1 MTDGRQRE
9 SLERQVE
16 HMLDE
21 ARMILPGI
29 QTLFGFQLIAVFN
42 DSFSRLLA
50 PDVQLIHLAAL
61 ITVLAACGAVIAP
74 AAYHRLAEPHTI
86 SEHFV
91 TITCRLLS
99 AGLVLLMIG
108 LSLDVFVIGLLI
120 LRSLEGALALA
131 AAVCLGLGAMWFA
144 FPLASRHDD

>member
-1 MTDGRQRE
+1 MPQKE
-9 SLERQVE
+9 PLERQVT
-16 HMLDE
+16 HLLDE
-21 ARMILPGI
+21 ARTILPGI

-42 DSFSRLLA
+42 DSFAHLLA

-61 ITVLAACGAVIAP
+61 ITVLAASGAVIAP

-91 TITCRLLS
+91 TVTGRLLT
-99 AGLVLLMIG
+99 AGLALLMIG

-120 LRSLEGALALA
+120 LRSLQGATALA

-144 FPLASRHDD
+144 FPLASREDRL